1 MLIRS
6 DQNKFHFVSQFS
18 IAVGTDLFIPV
29 LDART
34 HQASDN
40 LSFSLHCLKS
50 AMHMHTRKNPVTILV
65 KQTWATDQLSTAATP
80 PIPRPKKKKKNLA
93 KLESKRA
100 SGGRESEKNERVRER
115 EMRGKAGEATTM
127 GGREIER

>member
-1 MLIRS
+1 M
-6 DQNKFHFVSQFS
+6 
-18 IAVGTDLFIPV
+18 GTDLFIPV

-80 PIPRPKKKKKNLA
+80 HTSSQKKKKNLA

>member
-1 MLIRS
+1 MQEAATSVYTLLIYRKSASMLQHFLFLISFMLIRS

-29 LDART
+29 LDAGT

-80 PIPRPKKKKKNLA
+80 HTSSQKKK
-93 KLESKRA
+93 
-100 SGGRESEKNERVRER
+100 
-115 EMRGKAGEATTM
+115 
-127 GGREIER
+127 